1 VDEQFDA
8 FFSQNRC
15 QSLWGMHWI
24 FLGQLF
30 PMGALEGE
38 KELTWAMSK
47 ESHRTQ
53 PQSGD

>member
-1 VDEQFDA
+1 
-8 FFSQNRC
+8 
-15 QSLWGMHWI
+15 MHWI